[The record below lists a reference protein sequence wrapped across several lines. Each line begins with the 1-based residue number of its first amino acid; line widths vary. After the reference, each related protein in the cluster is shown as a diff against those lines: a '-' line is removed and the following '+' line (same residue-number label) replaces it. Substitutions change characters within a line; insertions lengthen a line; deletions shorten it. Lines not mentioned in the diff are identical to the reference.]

1 MIIAVIYEK
10 SENFAVPVVFHA
22 VANITV
28 FTVTYRN
35 GLRDLNSAVAIGLAI
50 ALLIFAAGFGF
61 WYLKLC
67 EAGENKQ
74 IADK

>member
-1 MIIAVIYEK
+1 MIIAVVYEK
-10 SENFAVPVVFHA
+10 SESFAAPVVFHA

-35 GLRDLNSAVAIGLAI
+35 GLRDLNSAVAIGLAV
-50 ALLIFAAGFGF
+50 ALLFFAAGLGF

-67 EAGENKQ
+67 ETGENKQ
-74 IADK
+74 ITSK